1 MVSASTPPSQ
11 LTTVTAAKTDASYAK
26 ASSLAQQNIS
36 QVRTVV
42 AYNGEEL
49 ALKEYEAALQ
59 EPVKVWGGRG
69 LIHGVLPYTVT

>member
-1 MVSASTPPSQ
+1 MVSVSPSPPDPSRPLPPSQ

-59 EPVKVWGGRG
+59 EPVKVWDVGG
-69 LIHGVLPYTVT
+69 IH